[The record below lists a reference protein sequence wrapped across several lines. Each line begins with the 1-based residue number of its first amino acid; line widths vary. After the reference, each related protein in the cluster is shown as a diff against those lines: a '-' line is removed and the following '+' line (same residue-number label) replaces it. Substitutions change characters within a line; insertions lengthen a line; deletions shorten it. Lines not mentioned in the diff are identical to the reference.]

1 MIFDYLRTND
11 KKMALFLT
19 IILALL
25 QAFPFGASSK
35 PIVTSHNLEQ
45 ISTDT
50 VRLSFNL
57 TISDGWHVYSTSL
70 PDGGP
75 ISASLDL
82 DSVSG
87 MQAASPLLFNGNEL
101 NDFDQ
106 VFGMTVRYFEKKVT
120 FYQNFRISDADWYI
134 AGALTYGACND
145 ESCLPPQRIEF
156 SHKDPAA
163 ATAPEDDVEEEI
175 DGIESYDR
183 LLWAPVKYGQSDQIA
198 DTGSL
203 WGLFLTSFIGGLI
216 ALLTPCVWPIIPM
229 TVSFFLKRS
238 SNRRKAIRDAILYG
252 LSIIAVYVALA
263 LIITLLFGAN
273 ALNALATNAFVNIL
287 FFLILVAFA
296 LSFFGVF
303 EITLPSR
310 WSTGTD
316 RKSSSAAGLGGI
328 FFMALTLTIVSFSCT
343 GPIIGFLL
351 VDAASTGS
359 ILAPTVGMLGF
370 SVAMAIPFTLFAMFP
385 GWLQSMP
392 KSGGWMDRV
401 KVTLGVIELAFSL
414 KFLSV
419 ADMAY
424 GKGLLPRDL
433 FILLWILMA
442 LFLGIYLIR
451 RRSGKAGLIAGI
463 VSLAFA
469 AWLVPGLWG
478 APLKAISAF
487 TPPMSTQIFGHNDQ
501 TVEPQFTDYS
511 EAVIAA
517 ENSGKPILVDFTG
530 YGCVNCRKM
539 EASVW
544 TDPRVADKIRENY
557 ILVSLFVDDKTP
569 LPKSWQVTENG
580 NKIKIRTVGD
590 KWSLLQRHKFGA
602 NAQPFYVIIDSKG
615 RLLSGPYTF
624 DPDPDHFL
632 KFISS
637 PF

>member
-1 MIFDYLRTND
+1 
-11 KKMALFLT
+11 MALFLT

-175 DGIESYDR
+175 DGIEGYDR

-511 EAVIAA
+511 EAIIAA

>member
-1 MIFDYLRTND
+1 MVLISF
-11 KKMALFLT
+11 
-19 IILALL
+19 ILAFL
-25 QAFPFGASSK
+25 QAFSFGANAK
-35 PIVTSHNLEQ
+35 PVTGKHHMEQ
-45 ISTDT
+45 ISADT
-50 VRLSFNL
+50 VRLSFDL
-57 TISDGWHVYSTSL
+57 TISDGWHVYSYGL
-70 PDGGP
+70 PGGGP
-75 ISASLDL
+75 ISAELTFDESQGVTPASDL
-82 DSVSG
+82 RFKGTEKEVFDPV
-87 MQAASPLLFNGNEL
+87 FN
-101 NDFDQ
+101 
-106 VFGMTVRYFEKKVT
+106 MSVRYFEKQVT
-120 FYQNFRISDADWYI
+120 FFQDFAVSEGWSME
-134 AGALTYGACND
+134 GTFTYGACD
-145 ESCLPPQRIEF
+145 DMTCLPPQRIEF
-156 SHKDPAA
+156 THAAQAQAPSA
-163 ATAPEDDVEEEI
+163 ATQETGIDEI
-175 DGIESYDR
+175 DGFDD
-183 LLWAPVKYGQSDQIA
+183 LLWKPVTYSNSNDVTGG
-198 DTGSL
+198 GSL

-238 SNRRKAIRDAILYG
+238 QERRKAIRDAFVYG

-263 LIITLLFGAN
+263 LIITLIFGAN

-451 RRSGKAGLIAGI
+451 RRSGKVGLITGI

-487 TPPMSTQIFGHNDQ
+487 TPPMSTQIFRHNVQ
-501 TVEPQFTDYS
+501 TVEPQFTDFS
-511 EAVIAA
+511 EAVNAA
-517 ENSGKPILVDFTG
+517 EINGKPILIDFTG

-544 TDPRVADKIRENY
+544 TDPRVADKIRNDY
-557 ILVSLFVDDKTP
+557 VLVSLFVDDKTP
-569 LPKSWQVTENG
+569 LEKSWTVTENG
-580 NKIKIRTVGD
+580 NRIKIRTIGD

-602 NAQPFYVIIDSKG
+602 NAQPFYVIIDAKG
-615 RLLSGPYTF
+615 RLIKGPYTF
-624 DPDPDHFL
+624 ETDPEKFL
-632 KFISS
+632 KFLD
-637 PF
+637 